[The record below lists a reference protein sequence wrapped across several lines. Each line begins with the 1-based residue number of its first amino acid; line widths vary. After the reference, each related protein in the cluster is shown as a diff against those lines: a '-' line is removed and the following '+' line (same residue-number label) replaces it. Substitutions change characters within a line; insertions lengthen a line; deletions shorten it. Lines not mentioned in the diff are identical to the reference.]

1 MSYSS
6 LISGVVASPNYNFR
20 KNMQFNPS
28 GKILKITPHHAAA
41 VGTAYQ
47 IAHTFV
53 SEERQAS
60 ANYVIGN
67 DGEIIGV
74 VDEGNRAWTSGSTQ
88 DYVAVTIEVSNSQYG
103 EPWPISDKAWDSLV
117 KLCVDICKRNGIE
130 KLDFTGNEYG
140 NLTAHRFFQATACP
154 GTYLYNRFPELAE
167 TVNEKLNES
176 EEDEPMTAAEKKW
189 VQDELTKR
197 DNKISVLESIVNEHT
212 RVKYGYVDKNMPE
225 WARPEITDLMQKGLL
240 KGDKG
245 GNLQLSYDT
254 LRTFVIED
262 RGIQYIEKKIEK
274 LIEKLNEELKDGK
287 L

>member
-1 MSYSS
+1 
-6 LISGVVASPNYNFR
+6 
-20 KNMQFNPS
+20 
-28 GKILKITPHHAAA
+28 LKITPHHAAA

-53 SEERQAS
+53 SEARQAS

-74 VDEGNRAWTSGSTQ
+74 VDEENRAWTSGSPEN
-88 DYVAVTIEVSNSQYG
+88 DYIAVTIEVSNSQYG
-103 EPWPISDKAWDSLV
+103 EPWPVSDKAWDSLV

-176 EEDEPMTAAEKKW
+176 EEDEPMTAAEKKAF
-189 VQDELTKR
+189 VELQNEVSRLK
-197 DNKISVLESIVNEHT
+197 EIVNTHT
-212 RVKYGYVDKNMPE
+212 QVKYGYVDKNMPE
-225 WARPEITDLMQKGLL
+225 WARPEIKKLIRLGYL
-240 KGDKG
+240 KGDD
-245 GNLQLSYDT
+245 GNLQLSYDM
-254 LRTFVIED
+254 LRMLVIWA
-262 RGIQYIEKKIEK
+262 RS
-274 LIEKLNEELKDGK
+274 LK
-287 L
+287 